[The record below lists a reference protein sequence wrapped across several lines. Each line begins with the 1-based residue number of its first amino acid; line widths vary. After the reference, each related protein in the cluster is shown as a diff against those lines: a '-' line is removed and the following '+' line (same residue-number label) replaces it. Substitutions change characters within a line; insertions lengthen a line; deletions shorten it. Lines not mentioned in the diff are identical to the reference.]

1 MPGSPF
7 DYGTLLIE
15 GVGVVKLQLRWSFT
29 TERYQE
35 LGLELFGVRSAVVY
49 SYSSGL
55 SMS

>member
-35 LGLELFGVRSAVVY
+35 LGLELFGVRSAVEY